1 MNKYIVVIQDLDGE
15 QLTAFIIK
23 TKQNSFDNRVKLENF
38 SLNKL
43 VEEFGGEW
51 EIDDVN
57 INFYEFDEDFYEVI
71 DLDKEQTNDR

>member
-23 TKQNSFDNRVKLENF
+23 TKQNSFQNRVELEKF

-43 VEEFGGEW
+43 KEEFGEEW

-71 DLDKEQTNDR
+71 DLDKEQTNGR

>member
-23 TKQNSFDNRVKLENF
+23 TKHNSFDNRVKLENF

-71 DLDKEQTNDR
+71 DLTKEQTNDR

>member
-1 MNKYIVVIQDLDGE
+1 MNKYIVVIQDYDGE

-23 TKQNSFDNRVKLENF
+23 TKLNNFENRVELEKVA
-38 SLNKL
+38 LNKL
-43 VEEFGGEW
+43 ISEFGDEW

-71 DLDKEQTNDR
+71 DLDKEQTNE

>member
-23 TKQNSFDNRVKLENF
+23 TKLNNFENRVELEKF

-43 VEEFGGEW
+43 ISEFGDEW